1 MYEQMSLLDCKG
13 AYPSTVWV
21 LTVVDGRYV
30 FVEVVDET
38 N

>member
-1 MYEQMSLLDCKG
+1 MFEQISLLDCKG

-21 LTVVDGRYV
+21 LTVGDGRFV

>member
-1 MYEQMSLLDCKG
+1 MYEQMNLLDCKG